1 MAHEVWLWMEYAE
14 NDLAVAKH
22 LMATFRPEPVGIVCY
37 HCQQAAEKAFKAVY
51 IALGVPGGIPKKH
64 DLSFLL
70 EQMKRRV
77 SVTEDMLDH
86 ADELNAFSVAVRYP
100 SELKMDEQKAV
111 VSIRY
116 ADEMIAWAKD
126 VLARTLNGA

>member
-1 MAHEVWLWMEYAE
+1 MAHEARLWMEYAE

-22 LMATFRPEPVGIVCY
+22 LMATFRPVPVGIVCY
-37 HCQQAAEKAFKAVY
+37 HCQQAAEKAFKAAY
-51 IALGVPGGIPKKH
+51 IALGVPKKH

-70 EQMKRRV
+70 EQMRRRV

-100 SELKMDEQKAV
+100 SELKLDEQKAV
-111 VSIRY
+111 AAIRY
-116 ADEMIAWAKD
+116 ADEMTAWAKD
-126 VLARTLNGA
+126 VLVRTLNGA